1 MVKFKIAWMPGDGIG
16 QEVMEAA
23 RIVLD
28 KIQLDAEYI
37 PADIG
42 WEFWKTEG
50 EALPERTMDLLKT
63 VDCGLF
69 GAITSK
75 PKGEAEQELIPELQ
89 GKGLS
94 YRSPIVR
101 LRQRLQLYYNLRPCK
116 AYPGNPLN
124 YRDGIDL
131 VVFRE
136 NAEGLY
142 SGVEFHPVEDELRE
156 MMKKYAPAMG
166 NFDDIVGT
174 DMAMTVRIVTMRG
187 ADRIIRR
194 AFEYAQEHGYPTV
207 TLVEKPNVL
216 RETSGMMVRVAR
228 EITKEFPDIELW
240 ETNIDAQ
247 MMWMLKNPEN
257 YGVMVTGNL
266 FGDILSDLSAQL
278 VGGLGFASS
287 GNIGD
292 ELAVFEPTH
301 GSAPKYAG
309 KYIVN
314 PHAMLLTTKMMLD
327 WLGET
332 EKAQALEEAIA
343 GVILDG
349 NVRTYDMGG
358 ESSTIDV
365 AEAVAERL

>member
-1 MVKFKIAWMPGDGIG
+1 MAKYRIAWMPGDGIG
-16 QEVMEAA
+16 VEVMEAA

-28 KIQLDAEYI
+28 KLKLDAEYI

-42 WEFWKTEG
+42 WEFWINEG
-50 EALPERTMDLLKT
+50 EALPDRTMDLLKT

-75 PKGEAEQELIPELQ
+75 PKGEAQAELIPELQ

-101 LRQRLQLYYNLRPCK
+101 LRQNLELYYNLRPCK

-124 YRDGIDL
+124 YQDDIDL

-136 NAEGLY
+136 NTEGEY
-142 SGVEFHPVEDELRE
+142 SGVEYHPVEDELRA
-156 MMKKYAPAMG
+156 MMKKYAPALG
-166 NFDDIVGT
+166 NFDDVAG
-174 DMAMTVRIVTMRG
+174 DNMAMTVRVVTIRG
-187 ADRIIRR
+187 AERVIRR
-194 AFEYAQEHGYPTV
+194 AFEYAQKFGYPTV

-228 EITKEFPDIELW
+228 EVHKDFPGIELW

-247 MMWMLKNPEN
+247 MMWMLKNPQD

-266 FGDILSDLSAQL
+266 FGDILSDLCAQL

-292 ELAVFEPTH
+292 KLAVFEPTH
-301 GSAPKYAG
+301 GSAPKHAG
-309 KYIVN
+309 KYIAN
-314 PHAMLLTTKMMLD
+314 PNAMLLTSKMMLE
-327 WLGET
+327 WLGEA
-332 EKAQALEEAIA
+332 EKARELEAAIA
-343 GVILDG
+343 AVILEG
-349 NVRTYDMGG
+349 KVKTYDVGG
-358 ESSTIDV
+358 DSSTIEV
-365 AEAVAERL
+365 AEAVAKRL